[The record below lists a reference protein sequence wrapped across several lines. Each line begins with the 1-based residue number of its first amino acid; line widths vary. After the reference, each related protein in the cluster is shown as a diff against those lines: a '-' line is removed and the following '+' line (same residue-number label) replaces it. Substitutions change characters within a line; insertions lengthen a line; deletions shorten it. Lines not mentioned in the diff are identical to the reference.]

1 MKFKATGFSIVFL
14 LIHGFLGYKQRNK
27 VFLLTNSVTYS
38 KPKNGQCYA
47 KIRNFRTLQPKV
59 IIDVVNKIGD
69 QSEYQNPK
77 IQQTKIA
84 IMKI

>member
-14 LIHGFLGYKQRNK
+14 LIHGFLGYKQRNE
-27 VFLLTNSVTYS
+27 VVLLTNSVTYS